1 MHNSSGLQM
10 MQLNGTK
17 FSAFGKFN
25 DNFILKGAKYP
36 VNITLFPMCVLW
48 KAEANK
54 QTLGKYVK
62 CMSRKWM
69 YWQVQQ
75 SKLFGSEILIEKT

>member
-1 MHNSSGLQM
+1 

-17 FSAFGKFN
+17 FSTFGNFK
-25 DNFILKGAKYP
+25 DNFILRGAARYL
-36 VNITLFPMCVLW
+36 VNITLFPMGVLW
-48 KAEANK
+48 KAEANT

-62 CMSRKWM
+62 CMSRKLT

-75 SKLFGSEILIEKT
+75 SKLFRSEILIEKTQKIVKS